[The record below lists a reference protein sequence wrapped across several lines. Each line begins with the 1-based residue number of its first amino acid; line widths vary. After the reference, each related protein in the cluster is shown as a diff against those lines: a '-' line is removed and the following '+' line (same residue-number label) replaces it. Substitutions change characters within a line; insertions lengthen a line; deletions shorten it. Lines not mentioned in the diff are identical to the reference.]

1 MKSIYLPRSGKLENT
16 TFAILSPDG
25 KQRLSAAG
33 RGPQHAFR
41 GASGMASGLD
51 SISAEFEGR
60 TEPLRSDTQLPLM
73 KSLELAL
80 NVAAADGL
88 PLVVTFA
95 ESDERLEA
103 LNRRLVPSAWK
114 ESLAG
119 QFVYVAVGDSKTLR
133 PLTDDVSGE
142 GILLVEPDQFGLSG
156 KVLKHLSLDADRQ
169 TIESS
174 MSDVVTTFPRKYKD
188 HNSHVRLGIQL
199 GIDWQSQIPES
210 DPMSVR
216 ARQRVRGTN

>member
-1 MKSIYLPRSGKLENT
+1 M
-16 TFAILSPDG
+16 
-25 KQRLSAAG
+25 
-33 RGPQHAFR
+33 AF
-41 GASGMASGLD
+41 GLD
-51 SISAEFEGR
+51 AISAQFAGR
-60 TEPLRSDTQLPLM
+60 TEPLRSDTHLPLM

-88 PLVVTFA
+88 PLVVTVA
-95 ESDERLEA
+95 ASDERLSA

-119 QFVYVAVGDSKTLR
+119 QFIYVAVRDAKQLK
-133 PLTDDVSGE
+133 PLTGEVSGE

-156 KVLKHLSLDADRQ
+156 KVLKRLSLDADRQ

-174 MSDVVTTFPRKYKD
+174 MNDVVTTFPRDHKD

-199 GIDWQSQIPES
+199 GIDWKSQIPES

-216 ARQRVRGTN
+216 ARQRVRGSN